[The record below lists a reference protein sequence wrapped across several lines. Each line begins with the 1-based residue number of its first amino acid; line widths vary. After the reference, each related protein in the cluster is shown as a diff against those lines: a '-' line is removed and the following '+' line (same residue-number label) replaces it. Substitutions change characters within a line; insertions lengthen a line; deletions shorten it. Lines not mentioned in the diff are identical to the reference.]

1 MDALRYISEGGVIT
15 PGETMVYVL
24 IVTLIALVGSNE
36 SCLVNSFSFVCY
48 WGFKGLLR
56 SLGSAESGPEL
67 IVVLYFVSGVAIFVL
82 VNLYYLQRDRLP
94 RKGPVGDPQSLVETG
109 SAG

>member
-1 MDALRYISEGGVIT
+1 MDALQYISEGGIIT
-15 PGETMVYVL
+15 PGETIVYVL

-56 SLGSAESGPEL
+56 TLGTAQGQPEMML
-67 IVVLYFVSGVAIFVL
+67 LLYFVSGIAIFVL
-82 VNLYYLQRDRLP
+82 VNLYYFRRDQVPGKVLGRNS
-94 RKGPVGDPQSLVETG
+94 RSLVETG